1 MEGWAWHQV
10 INIQVRRG
18 RALVK
23 ILVALGA
30 FAFPLPPQYRPQRPV
45 VAGMPH
51 EENFLVLCSEE
62 SRGGPGSVVSQ
73 KMSNSLDRSL
83 RLWILGV
90 LAVPARWRILAV
102 LTM

>member
-1 MEGWAWHQV
+1 MEGWTWHQV
-10 INIQVRRG
+10 INIQVRG

-30 FAFPLPPQYRPQRPV
+30 FAIPLPPHYRPQRPV

-51 EENFLVLCSEE
+51 EENFLVLCVQRKAEA
-62 SRGGPGSVVSQ
+62 VQDLWCQ
-73 KMSNSLDRSL
+73 KMSNSLDGSL

-90 LAVPARWRILAV
+90 LAIPANWHILAV
-102 LTM
+102 VTM